1 MNYGTCLSVSV
12 LKNVEHLKVVLLVDH
27 GELGQISAILPEREK
42 AALLPRSLFCP
53 ERLCIEPETLP
64 VLETTIK
71 RLLVGR
77 RVKVW
82 EFQGSWY
89 CAFPSWRNV
98 KIIKQVIKQD

>member
-12 LKNVEHLKVVLLVDH
+12 PRNAEHLQVVLLVEH
-27 GELGQISAILPEREK
+27 GELGQISAFLPEREK

-53 ERLCIEPETLP
+53 EKLSIEQESLP

-71 RLLVGR
+71 RLVVGR
-77 RVKVW
+77 RVKIW
-82 EFQGSWY
+82 EFQGNWY

-98 KIIKQVIKQD
+98 KIIRKG